1 MKKWVPEGSL
11 FSPESFS
18 LALSQARNFRR
29 DSVLRSHNRE
39 AWVHEDQKTRS
50 SSLFASNHD
59 LDSAL
64 LGMMR
69 ELQDLRSYFEGTL
82 HEDPSRDND
91 ADQKLCV
98 PALVVSTSHFTFPLA
113 LESFQDLTQHSPSSI
128 AYRRGRSPP
137 RPLKIGME
145 NPSFEVSDP
154 EIRKTFPNPLVP
166 EERTLQLADSS
177 CEKSTLRVEEMIDNL
192 RLQCS
197 TMSLRSPPIDAL
209 WNSRSA
215 ITPPSNV
222 EHIEIADPGQ
232 ANECVFSKRNPKDKQ
247 PQTTSQG
254 VSSLGPLERR
264 YRGSLNSSR
273 TTYKPRATTLSA
285 TLSRPLDC
293 QKRALP
299 HPRSSIKQVALRPAL
314 VKDRRPQRPLKCVRF
329 VLPRSEVEN
338 DLDDCQNSLARRRET
353 ESITETRR
361 STRSVDLKLSH
372 PKIEA
377 TLKNSPVAS
386 PPTISSPNTQTLNSK
401 RLTSKPKERVKSAVI
416 SSPVRKIALS
426 RGSVE
431 WKAGKNLWRSN
442 TLGRHSLSKI
452 IKGPVLAF
460 RENKRATISIETAFE
475 TKVDEN
481 ALRRQSD
488 VLPSSANFKKNRMPM
503 QFKNIFCRFK

>member
-18 LALSQARNFRR
+18 LALSQARNSRR

-39 AWVHEDQKTRS
+39 AWVHEDDEKTRS
-50 SSLFASNHD
+50 PSLSASNHD

-82 HEDPSRDND
+82 QADSSRNTD
-91 ADQKLCV
+91 ADQELCV

-113 LESFQDLTQHSPSSI
+113 LESFQDLTQHSSI
-128 AYRRGRSPP
+128 AYRRGKSPP
-137 RPLKIGME
+137 QPLKIGTE
-145 NPSFEVSDP
+145 TPSSES
-154 EIRKTFPNPLVP
+154 EIRKTLLNPLGP
-166 EERTLQLADSS
+166 EEHTLQPADSS
-177 CEKSTLRVEEMIDNL
+177 CEKSTFRVEEMIDNL

-215 ITPPSNV
+215 ITSPSNV
-222 EHIEIADPGQ
+222 EHIEIAGPGQ
-232 ANECVFSKRNPKDKQ
+232 ADESKTLARNRNHKQ

-254 VSSLGPLERR
+254 VRSSGALDRR
-264 YRGSLNSSR
+264 YRGSSNLSR

-285 TLSRPLDC
+285 TSSRPLDC
-293 QKRALP
+293 QKRTLP
-299 HPRSSIKQVALRPAL
+299 HPGSSIKQAALRPAL
-314 VKDRRPQRPLKCVRF
+314 MKDRRPQRPLKRVRF
-329 VLPRSEVEN
+329 VLPRSEIK
-338 DLDDCQNSLARRRET
+338 DDPDDCQNSLARRRET
-353 ESITETRR
+353 KSITETR
-361 STRSVDLKLSH
+361 STCSVDLKLSH
-372 PKIEA
+372 SKIAAEVTA
-377 TLKNSPVAS
+377 KNSLTAS
-386 PPTISSPNTQTLNSK
+386 PPAISSPNTQTLKSNK
-401 RLTSKPKERVKSAVI
+401 RLTSNQQPKEQVKPAVI

-431 WKAGKNLWRSN
+431 WKAGKTLWRSN

-452 IKGPVLAF
+452 IKSPVFAF
-460 RENKRATISIETAFE
+460 RENKRATISIETTFE

-488 VLPSSANFKKNRMPM
+488 VIPSSAKNRMPM
-503 QFKNIFCRFK
+503 QFKNIFSRFK